1 MKKITWRDRLRY
13 EFDNTLTGGTAAIIG
28 WLALL
33 SAVVVLVVALVVWL
47 ARIGP
52 AGEEPMSLGE
62 AMWASLMRTLDPGTM
77 GGDTGWNF
85 RFAMLAVTLGG
96 IFIISTFIG
105 VLTNSIDNKLDELLK
120 GRSRVVE
127 TGHIV
132 ILNWSEH
139 IFTVLYELRLAAG
152 SKRDCVVI
160 MGDRDKVAME
170 DAIRERL
177 GGNGALRVVCRSGDA
192 IEPTDLD
199 IVSLD
204 TARAII
210 VLSPDIAD
218 LDRDAQVIKT
228 LLAIINS
235 PGRRPEPYHI
245 VAELRDPR
253 NVAVTR
259 LISMKEV
266 ELVVAGDLIARIIA
280 QTSRHAGL
288 STVYTE
294 LLSYEGSEIYLAERP
309 ELVGKSYREAL
320 FIYAQA
326 TVIGIASPDGP
337 PRLNPPAATIFAPGD
352 RLIAIAGEA
361 TDLHVTGELGSVD
374 EAAIDVQPV
383 TPPRPDHTLII
394 GWNWRVPGILEQ
406 LNNYVAPGST
416 ATIFAD
422 VGVPSTVEEQLP
434 ATLANLSVRI
444 QIGNTTDRRLL
455 DALGIERYEQVILMC
470 YDGIPPQQADSR
482 TMVTLLHLRDIAT
495 RHGHSF
501 SIVSEMLDVRNRRLA
516 EITRPDDFIV
526 SDQLVS
532 LVLTQLAE
540 VHELNAI
547 FGELFDAQG
556 MEIYIKPAEE
566 YVKPGVP
573 LAFATVVEAAQRRR
587 ETAIGYRRRLQS
599 SEPGQQRGV
608 VLNPRKADVITFAAG
623 DRVIVIA
630 DS

>member
-13 EFDNTLTGGTAAIIG
+13 RFDNTLTGGTAAIIG

-33 SAVVVLVVALVVWL
+33 SAVVVLFVALIVWL

-139 IFTVLYELRLAAG
+139 IFTVLHELKLAAG

-177 GGNGALRVVCRSGDA
+177 GGGGALRVVCRSGDA

-210 VLSPDIAD
+210 VLSPDLAD
-218 LDRDAQVIKT
+218 IDRDAQVIKT
-228 LLAIINS
+228 LMAIINS
-235 PGRRPEPYHI
+235 PGRRPDPYHI

-253 NVAVTR
+253 HVAVTR
-259 LISMKEV
+259 LISMEEV

-288 STVYTE
+288 SSVYTE
-294 LLSYEGSEIYLAERP
+294 LLSYEGSEIYLSERP
-309 ELVGKSYREAL
+309 ELLGRTYGEAL
-320 FIYAQA
+320 FAYAQA
-326 TVIGIASPDGP
+326 TAIGIASPGRP
-337 PRLNPPAATIFAPGD
+337 PRLNPPAATTFAPGD

-361 TDLHVTGELGSVD
+361 ADLHVSADQATID
-374 EAAIDVQPV
+374 EAAIDVKPV
-383 TPPRPDHTLII
+383 TPQRPDHTLII

-406 LNNYVAPGST
+406 LNNYVAPNST

-422 VGVPSTVEEQLP
+422 VELSATIEEQLP
-434 ATLANLSVRI
+434 AALANLAVRI

-455 DALGIERYEQVILMC
+455 DALGIERYQQVILMC
-470 YDGIPPQQADSR
+470 YDTIPPQRADAR
-482 TMVTLLHLRDIAT
+482 TMVTVLHLRDIAT
-495 RHGHSF
+495 KHGHSF

-547 FGELFDAQG
+547 FAELFDAKG
-556 MEIYIKPAEE
+556 MEIYIKPAAE
-566 YVKPGVP
+566 YVKLGVGMT
-573 LAFATVVEAAQRRR
+573 FATVVAAAARRG
-587 ETAIGYRRRLQS
+587 ETAIGLRRS
-599 SEPGQQRGV
+599 ASPGERSAQRGV
-608 VLNPRKADVITFAAG
+608 VLNPRKADEVTLTAS
-623 DRVIVIA
+623 DRVIVIS
-630 DS
+630 DR